1 MILFLIYDTISPGDK
16 IMKKQLKGSIALIIA
31 TILWG
36 STFVAQSIGMDHI
49 GPFTF
54 QALRCLMGGLFLLPV
69 IAIADR
75 LTPKNDG
82 KTYFSRW
89 QDRTLW
95 KAALLC
101 SIPLFLAVN
110 LQQVAIVDTDAGKS
124 AFLTAMYIVFVP
136 ILGIFRGEK
145 PSKWIPVSV
154 LLGVAGLYFL
164 SCVGV
169 TSVAVGDLLLLGCAL
184 AFAAQILFVDMFV
197 QRVDC
202 LRLNCLNCFFCGI
215 LSGIVMI
222 FAEEPTWAGIQG
234 SFGALAYAGIL
245 SMGIAY
251 SLQIIGQKDLPPAT
265 ASLLMSMESVFAVL
279 SGWLVL
285 SERLTPWEGIGCIL
299 VFAAVIL
306 SQLPDTANQKTSA

>member
-1 MILFLIYDTISPGDK
+1 MI
-16 IMKKQLKGSIALIIA
+16 KKQLKGSIAILIA

-36 STFVAQSIGMDHI
+36 STFVAQSMGMDHI

-54 QALRCLMGGLFLLPV
+54 QAARCFFGGLFLLPV

-75 LTPKNDG
+75 FLNKNDG
-82 KTYFSRW
+82 KNFFTRW
-89 QDRTLW
+89 HDRTLW
-95 KAALLC
+95 FSAILC
-101 SIPLFLAVN
+101 SIPLFVAVN

-136 ILGIFRGEK
+136 ILGIFRGQT

-169 TSVAVGDLLLLGCAL
+169 TSIAVGDLLLLGCAL
-184 AFAAQILFVDMFV
+184 AFAVQILFVDMFV
-197 QRVDC
+197 QQVDC
-202 LRLNCLNCFFCGI
+202 LRLNCLNCFFCAI
-215 LSGIVMI
+215 MSAIVML
-222 FAEEPTWAGIQG
+222 FVETPTWEGIRNG
-234 SFGALAYAGIL
+234 LGAIAYAGIL

-251 SLQIIGQKDLPPAT
+251 SLQIIGQKDLKPAT
-265 ASLLMSMESVFAVL
+265 ASLLMSLESVFAVL

-285 SERLTPWEGIGCIL
+285 HEQLTFWEGIGCIL

-306 SQLPDTANQKTSA
+306 SQLPEKEVQKTS